1 MPLRGSRYPFLR
13 LRSMDAQNNG
23 SELSR
28 HVVRAAGSSPV
39 AACRATG
46 KEMPKRMGRRVPRA
60 YHGVAAASVGEPS
73 RGRLSEKS
81 RSNRMKRYILVAKCM
96 LATICCV
103 SLNQNQSFRT
113 AWGVCYNLSV
123 MICSCAR
130 VKIRRQDVRG
140 DLSGVSL

>member
-1 MPLRGSRYPFLR
+1 
-13 LRSMDAQNNG
+13 MDAQNNG

-81 RSNRMKRYILVAKCM
+81 RSNRMKRYILVGKVHVIHNM
-96 LATICCV
+96 LCISESKSEFSD
-103 SLNQNQSFRT
+103 SL
-113 AWGVCYNLSV
+113 GEGL
-123 MICSCAR
+123 
-130 VKIRRQDVRG
+130 
-140 DLSGVSL
+140 